1 MSASRLLLAATF
13 AGAGALHFRF
23 PRAYARIVPP
33 ALPAPTALVYASG
46 VAEIAGGLG
55 VLHPRTR
62 RAAGLWLAATLV
74 AVLPANVHMA
84 LHAERHGLPRWALWA
99 RVPLQAP
106 LIAWALRATR

>member
-1 MSASRLLLAATF
+1 MSPARAALAAF
-13 AGAGALHFRF
+13 FVAAGALHLRF
-23 PRAYARIVPP
+23 PATYARIVPP
-33 ALPAPTALVYASG
+33 GLPAPRAIVAASG

-84 LHAERHGLPRWALWA
+84 RHAERFGLPRFALWA

>member
-1 MSASRLLLAATF
+1 MTASRAALAATF
-13 AGAGALHFRF
+13 VAAGALHFRF
-23 PRAYARIVPP
+23 PAAYARTVPP
-33 ALPAPTALVYASG
+33 ALPAPRALVAASG

-84 LHAERHGLPRWALWA
+84 RRAESFGLPRWALWA

-106 LIAWALRATR
+106 LVAWALRATR